1 MDDEKLSRL
10 YSSADAFIFT
20 SYAESFGL
28 PPLEA
33 MACGTPV
40 VMSDNKGSRDYAVN
54 GYNALVSQPGDVKS
68 LSDNLIKVLQDDK
81 LRQQLW
87 ES

>member
-1 MDDEKLSRL
+1 MSRL